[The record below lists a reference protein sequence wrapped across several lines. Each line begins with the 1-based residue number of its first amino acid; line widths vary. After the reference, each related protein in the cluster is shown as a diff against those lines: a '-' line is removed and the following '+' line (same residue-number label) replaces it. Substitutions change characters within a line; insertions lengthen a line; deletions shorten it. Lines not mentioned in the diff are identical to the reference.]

1 MKSLLSLL
9 ITLAATGIWAQP
21 IVIAHRG
28 ASGYLPEHTLPAKAL
43 AYAQGA
49 DFLEQD
55 IVLSKDDVPV
65 VLHDT
70 QIDTV
75 TDVATRFHDRKRP
88 DGRYYALDF
97 TLAELKQ
104 LQVTERFDAKTG
116 KQVYPGRFPGGTSRF
131 EIATLEEELQFIEGL
146 NHSTGGKTGIYPEIK
161 RPAWHRDQ
169 GHDISTIVLPVLRK
183 YGYASK
189 EDACWLQCFE
199 WPEVQRLR
207 TEVGWQGRLVLVMGG
222 SDKAVLADVAQI
234 ADGIGPPIN
243 SVVAGKTV
251 AERHITSLVA
261 NAHAVGLKVH
271 PYTLRVDDLPKCVS
285 SADELLELLV
295 NEAGIDGLFTDFP
308 DVMVLWRSKRPQK

>member
-75 TDVATRFHDRKRP
+75 TDVATRFPDRKRP

-97 TLAELKQ
+97 TLAAQATASHGALRCEDGEASLSGE
-104 LQVTERFDAKTG
+104 V
-116 KQVYPGRFPGGTSRF
+116 SR
-131 EIATLEEELQFIEGL
+131 
-146 NHSTGGKTGIYPEIK
+146 
-161 RPAWHRDQ
+161 WH
-169 GHDISTIVLPVLRK
+169 L
-183 YGYASK
+183 
-189 EDACWLQCFE
+189 
-199 WPEVQRLR
+199 
-207 TEVGWQGRLVLVMGG
+207 
-222 SDKAVLADVAQI
+222 AV
-234 ADGIGPPIN
+234 
-243 SVVAGKTV
+243 
-251 AERHITSLVA
+251 
-261 NAHAVGLKVH
+261 
-271 PYTLRVDDLPKCVS
+271 
-285 SADELLELLV
+285 
-295 NEAGIDGLFTDFP
+295 
-308 DVMVLWRSKRPQK
+308 